1 MHRGEGGRRR
11 QRKVGIFRRGGGGG
25 ARRID
30 TQPVLHDNELTFL
43 ISNRGGFA
51 SDVMLTSLADRDESV
66 PQASMYKT
74 YDSNRGE
81 VGNKQT
87 NEKMWLLAWRG
98 YHSAQM
104 HIILHD
110 ILNGRSFS
118 IESPSENPPYSG
130 RHGKV
135 QSPTVP
141 GSKRSTKNAPNEKKE
156 NPIFVLVILI
166 TYS

>member
-1 MHRGEGGRRR
+1 MKRSYFTLAAITLEVFHLHLKCIGGRVAEEDNA
-11 QRKVGIFRRGGGGG
+11 KSVYLGGGVGGG

-98 YHSAQM
+98 YH
-104 HIILHD
+104 
-110 ILNGRSFS
+110 
-118 IESPSENPPYSG
+118 
-130 RHGKV
+130 
-135 QSPTVP
+135 
-141 GSKRSTKNAPNEKKE
+141 
-156 NPIFVLVILI
+156 
-166 TYS
+166 